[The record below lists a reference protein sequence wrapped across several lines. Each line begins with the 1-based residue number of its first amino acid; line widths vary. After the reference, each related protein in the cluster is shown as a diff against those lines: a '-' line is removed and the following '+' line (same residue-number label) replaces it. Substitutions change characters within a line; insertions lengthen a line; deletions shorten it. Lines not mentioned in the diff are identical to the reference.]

1 VADAPELS
9 EEVDLDMEQKRFI
22 LQAYERIEQL
32 THYELMGLR
41 PDADKKAIKK
51 KYYELAGTIH
61 PDRYFGK
68 NLGSYKPKME
78 ALFARI
84 TKAFQ
89 LLSDKSE
96 RAKYDATLT
105 AAAAASPAPPPGQA
119 SSAPLMR
126 APVDARVAAERQKA
140 MDALKARFADA
151 KGKSQDHVAAAK
163 RAHAAGDFVAAEA
176 AYRTALAVN
185 PNDEA
190 LKAAYAEVR
199 TKASASLLQGLIQKA
214 ALEER
219 FGRWAEAAAA
229 WQRVLAERPTD
240 QGVKDRYEH
249 ALAMAQ
255 RDGS

>member
-1 VADAPELS
+1 
-9 EEVDLDMEQKRFI
+9 MEQKRYI
-22 LQAYERIEQL
+22 LEAFSRIDQL

-89 LLSDKSE
+89 LLSDKNE

-105 AAAAASPAPPPGQA
+105 AAPAPPPGQA
-119 SSAPLMR
+119 SSVPLPK

-163 RAHAAGDFVAAEA
+163 RAYAAGDFVAAEA

-185 PNDEA
+185 PNDEE
-190 LKAAYAEVR
+190 LKAAYADVR
-199 TKASASLLQGLIQKA
+199 AKASAGLLQGLIQKA

-219 FGRWAEAAAA
+219 FGRWAEAAVS

-240 QGVKDRYEH
+240 QGVRDRYEH

-255 RDGS
+255 RSDA